1 MLLDAYICGEYNR
14 VMGEMAEERR
24 GRINL
29 RVSERQERV
38 LRAAAD
44 LTGETLTGFML
55 AAATERAEE
64 VVARAQRI
72 EVSAEG
78 FQRFVAALEAP
89 AEDMRTLRR
98 YARKRSPIPTQ

>member
-1 MLLDAYICGEYNR
+1 MYIPGEYTGR
-14 VMGEMAEERR
+14 MGEVGEERS

-29 RVSERQERV
+29 RVSDRQERV

-72 EVSAEG
+72 EVNADA
-78 FQRFVAALEAP
+78 FRRFLAALEAP
-89 AEDMRTLRR
+89 AEDMPTLRR
-98 YARKRSPIPTQ
+98 YAKKRGPIPHP